1 MITVKE
7 DGFKLL
13 KGRINIKAWEKKPNG
28 TEELVK
34 DTTFDN
40 LIVNV
45 GKKSIL
51 KVIAGPALSGGA
63 DSGTADEIGVGDSST
78 GAGAGD
84 TDLIGCPNKL
94 FKAIATTD
102 KVFVCPTLFVSV
114 DFGYCCANFTWNELG
129 IRDTN
134 DNLWARQIDCTPL
147 IKTSSKRAIVEWQ
160 IGI

>member
-1 MITVKE
+1 MVIVKE

-13 KGRINIKAWEKKPNG
+13 KGAIHIKAWEKNPDG
-28 TEELVK
+28 TETLIK

-40 LIVNV
+40 LIVNN

-51 KVIAGPALSGGA
+51 KTIGGPTVACCC
-63 DSGTADEIGVGDSST
+63 DSGTADEIGVGDSTT
-78 GAGAGD
+78 GAGASD
-84 TDLIGCPNKL
+84 CDLIGCPNKL
-94 FKAIATTD
+94 FKVISTTD

-134 DNLWARQIDCTPL
+134 NNLWARQIDCTPL
-147 IKTSSKRAIVEWQ
+147 VKTNTKRAIVEWQ
-160 IGI
+160 LSM